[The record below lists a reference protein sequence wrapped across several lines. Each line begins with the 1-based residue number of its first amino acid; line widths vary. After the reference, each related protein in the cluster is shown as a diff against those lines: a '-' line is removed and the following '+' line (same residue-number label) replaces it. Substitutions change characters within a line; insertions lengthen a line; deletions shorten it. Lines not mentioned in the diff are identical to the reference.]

1 MMPPVTSRK
10 RVGGFSM
17 VELLLAI
24 TLLSMLLALAY
35 GGLRA
40 SARATEKGQVI
51 LDDSNRI
58 RMAHR
63 FVRQQL
69 TQLLPLAFEE
79 GEGEEPRVVFQGE
92 ARRIRYVAPMPGYL
106 GHGGPQVQEL
116 EIVQGEEGLE
126 LVLSHALLQGFEEEF
141 LYMREPV
148 LLLDKIEQA
157 EFQFLGRDESG
168 EITAWSGT
176 WDREFELPAAVSLE
190 VAFVEDVYIEWPL
203 FTTSVRVDE
212 AALSAA
218 MDETGVLSKD
228 YSTTI
233 QQLIQ
238 KRGQRQ

>member
-1 MMPPVTSRK
+1 
-10 RVGGFSM
+10 M

-40 SARATEKGQVI
+40 SAQATEKGQVI

-58 RMAHR
+58 RMAHQ
-63 FVRQQL
+63 FVRRQL
-69 TQLLPLAFEE
+69 TQLLPLAFDEAQNE
-79 GEGEEPRVVFQGE
+79 DQRVVFQGDN
-92 ARRIRYVAPMPGYL
+92 RRIRYVAPMPGYL
-106 GHGGPQVQEL
+106 GYGGPQVQEL

-126 LVLSHALLQGFEEEF
+126 LVLSHAPLQGFEEDY
-141 LYMREPV
+141 LYLREPV
-148 LLLDKIEQA
+148 LLLDKIQQA

-176 WDREFELPAAVSLE
+176 WENEFELPAAVSLDMD
-190 VAFVEDVYIEWPL
+190 FVEAVYIQWPL
-203 FTTSVRVDE
+203 LTTSVRVDE
-212 AALSAA
+212 VALSAA
-218 MDETGVLSKD
+218 LEDVGVLSKD

>member
-1 MMPPVTSRK
+1 MMTK
-10 RVGGFSM
+10 RNVIRRAGGFSM
-17 VELLLAI
+17 VEMLLAI

-58 RMAHR
+58 RMAHQ
-63 FVRQQL
+63 FVRRQL
-69 TQLLPLAFEE
+69 TQLQPLTFAE
-79 GEGEEPRVVFQGE
+79 GDMEDQRVVFQGD

-106 GHGGPQVQEL
+106 GYGGPQVQEL

-126 LVLSHALLQGFEEEF
+126 LVLSHALLQGFEEQF
-141 LYMREPV
+141 LYLREPV
-148 LLLDKIEQA
+148 LLLDKIQQA
-157 EFQFLGRDESG
+157 EFQFLGEDENG
-168 EITAWSGT
+168 EITAWSAA
-176 WDREFELPAAVSLE
+176 WDNESVLPAAVSLD
-190 VAFVEDVYIEWPL
+190 VAFVEEVYIQWPL
-203 FTTSVRVDE
+203 LTTSVRVDE
-212 AALSAA
+212 ASLSGVSEEA
-218 MDETGVLSKD
+218 GVLSKD

>member
-1 MMPPVTSRK
+1 MPRRNVTR
-10 RVGGFSM
+10 RVRGFSL
-17 VELLLAI
+17 VEMLLAM

-58 RMAHR
+58 RMAHQ
-63 FVRQQL
+63 FVRRQL

-79 GEGEEPRVVFQGE
+79 GEMEGQRVVFQGD

-106 GHGGPQVQEL
+106 GYGGPQVQEL

-126 LVLSHALLQGFEEEF
+126 LVLSHALLQGFEEEY
-141 LYMREPV
+141 LYLREPV

-157 EFQFLGRDESG
+157 EFQFLGRDENG
-168 EITAWSGT
+168 EMTAWSAT
-176 WDREFELPAAVSLE
+176 WDNESELPAAVSLD
-190 VAFVEDVYIEWPL
+190 VAFVEDVYIQWPL
-203 FTTSVRVDE
+203 LTTSVRVDE
-212 AALSAA
+212 AALSSV
-218 MDETGVLSKD
+218 MEETGVLSKD

-238 KRGQRQ
+238 KRKQRQ